1 MSVRPGISSQDLG
14 DESDGDDEEIIKN
27 IGLGCKPEK
36 ISVDREERF
45 VRKLIDPKLPTE
57 REIYEHECM
66 GHVVYRNWCPVCV
79 MSSGKDWPHKDN
91 SDKER
96 KLPEYHFDYCFPG
109 DEFGYRLTILAGR
122 EQNWESLDGDSGP
135 DKRCH
140 WEIRNGSLP

>member
-109 DEFGYRLTILAGR
+109 DELGYTWTVLVSVR
-122 EQNWESLDGDSGP
+122 ETRG
-135 DKRCH
+135 
-140 WEIRNGSLP
+140 